1 MGRLPCPDISFFGI
15 ITWISGFFTETD
27 CPYMAPE
34 PHRGERNDPGYIPL
48 ICGKMAEIKGVSA
61 DEMAKRVEENAEPGP
76 FLLFLKVSAPPKAM
90 YSPSPAQRSAIS
102 ALPEKQC
109 ITPFILPP

>member
-1 MGRLPCPDISFFGI
+1 MRGIYPGSLRSPRWGSGAIYGQSVSVRSLSMGV
-15 ITWISGFFTETD
+15 
-27 CPYMAPE
+27 A
-34 PHRGERNDPGYIPL
+34 
-48 ICGKMAEIKGVSA
+48 AQA
-61 DEMAKRVEENAEPGP
+61 AGP
-76 FLLFLKVSAPPKAM
+76 FLFDLKVSAPPKAM